1 MRGGGAIC
9 PKPPQAE
16 KLVQSHEA
24 IAQEVAPFGIKVQTI
39 NPGAYLTGYNE
50 TMADTAF
57 RWLDAEKK
65 LTKSAELL
73 LLGLRLKI
81 KYPQILD
88 SAREGSIRQSLPSTA
103 LSVGRFAC
111 CRCQCLAEIIEIP
124 GSFYVVVCDH
134 HLGVF
139 FLAFD
144 AVLRAVRGIFGDER
158 RMGCNSAVVMANSAS
173 ASQSPL
179 VEGVNRII
187 IWLFAYWASQLLYA
201 HLFDSG

>member
-139 FLAFD
+139 SSLLTPCCVLYAVFLAMKD
-144 AVLRAVRGIFGDER
+144 AWGAIQQWSWRTARRPANHPLSRA
-158 RMGCNSAVVMANSAS
+158 
-173 ASQSPL
+173 
-179 VEGVNRII
+179 
-187 IWLFAYWASQLLYA
+187 
-201 HLFDSG
+201 